1 LVFAAFAW
9 ANTFE
14 NAPIPNSATAMPA
27 RQRTAASK
35 TRRLKKA
42 DCEVDFFFRES
53 VSVDETGQENFLRP
67 EV

>member
-1 LVFAAFAW
+1 
-9 ANTFE
+9 
-14 NAPIPNSATAMPA
+14 MPA